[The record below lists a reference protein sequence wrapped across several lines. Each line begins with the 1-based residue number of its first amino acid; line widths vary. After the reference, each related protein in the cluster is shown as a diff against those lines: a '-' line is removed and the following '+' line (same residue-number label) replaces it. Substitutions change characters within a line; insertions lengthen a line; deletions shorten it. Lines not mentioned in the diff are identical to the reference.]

1 LLYDLQ
7 YLLETRLP
15 RLDRCHDLLN
25 QRGLLGD
32 FGKFVFNILQYLH
45 GVVLSVEYLGHDL
58 HMAFGNGLLV
68 PQFLEIS
75 EGLVYGFFLPFL
87 IPAQIGF
94 ISDFVLLIDH
104 LLFSSEG

>member
-1 LLYDLQ
+1 
-7 YLLETRLP
+7 
-15 RLDRCHDLLN
+15 
-25 QRGLLGD
+25 
-32 FGKFVFNILQYLH
+32 
-45 GVVLSVEYLGHDL
+45 
-58 HMAFGNGLLV
+58 MAFGNGLLV